1 MTAVIPIPA
10 DLRRR
15 YATSSVRRTW
25 LASLPGLLDAS
36 LQRWN
41 LTVDLPSGLE
51 PWNGRTGIVL
61 PVKADDGTP
70 AVLKVA
76 YPSAETRL
84 EPLALQW
91 WAGHGAVRL
100 LHHNAGDCAMVLER
114 LDAFRS
120 LQVCDLNSAVEI
132 WGGIVR
138 LLSIVPKLEPGWS
151 GLSHIADT
159 AERWSDDLPADW
171 DELGRPFDRWLLEAA
186 LEVCQTRGAVGR
198 RSSRDVL
205 VHSDLHFMN
214 ILGRPANAGYAAI
227 DPQPTVG
234 EAEFAVAPCLWNRIP
249 ELSRADPQA
258 ALRQRCADLCA
269 AAGLDYEIARQW
281 TIAREVDN
289 ALCYLADRAQPGS
302 ISSGSAASGDAQRS
316 LWVASTLAGRTLSWL
331 PAAHELKTL

>member
-1 MTAVIPIPA
+1 MAAVVPIPA
-10 DLRRR
+10 DLLRR

-25 LASLPGLLDAS
+25 LASLPGLLDKS

-41 LTVDLPSGLE
+41 LSVDLPSGLE
-51 PWNGRTGIVL
+51 PWNGKTGIVL
-61 PVKADDGTP
+61 PVKSDDGTP
-70 AVLKVA
+70 AVLKIA
-76 YPSAETRL
+76 FPSAETRL
-84 EPLALQW
+84 EPLALQVW
-91 WAGHGAVRL
+91 DGHGAVRL
-100 LHHNAGDCAMVLER
+100 LQRDAGDCAMVLER
-114 LDAFRS
+114 LDAYRS
-120 LQVCDLNSAVEI
+120 LQVCPVDLAVEV

-138 LLSIVPKLEPGWS
+138 LLSVSPNVWPGGS
-151 GLSHIADT
+151 ELSNIADT

-198 RSSRDVL
+198 RSSLDVL

-214 ILGRPANAGYAAI
+214 ILGRPADASYAAI

-249 ELSRADPQA
+249 ELARSDPQT
-258 ALRQRCADLCA
+258 ALRERCADLCA

-289 ALCYLADRAQPGS
+289 ALCYLADRAHPGS
-302 ISSGSAASGDAQRS
+302 MNSGSSAGDAQRS

>member
-1 MTAVIPIPA
+1 MAAVVPIPA
-10 DLRRR
+10 DLQRR
-15 YATSSVRRTW
+15 YRNSSARRAW
-25 LASLPGLLDAS
+25 LASVPVLIENS

-41 LTVDLPSGLE
+41 LVVDLPAGRE
-51 PWNGRTGIVL
+51 PWNGGTGIVV
-61 PVKADDGTP
+61 PVRAGDGTR

-76 YPSAETRL
+76 YPSEETRL
-84 EPLALQW
+84 EPLALRLW
-91 WAGHGAVRL
+91 SGHGAVRL
-100 LHHNAGDCAMVLER
+100 LEDDPADCAMVLER
-114 LDAFRS
+114 LDAGRS
-120 LQVCDLNSAVEI
+120 LQGVNIDPAIEV

-138 LLSIVPKLEPGWS
+138 LLSVPQDAQPGWPE
-151 GLSHIADT
+151 LPHIADT

-171 DELGRPFDRWLLEAA
+171 DELGRPFERWLLEAA

-214 ILGRPANAGYAAI
+214 ILGRPSDESYAAI

-249 ELSRADPQA
+249 DLSRADPQA
-258 ALRQRCADLCA
+258 ALRERCADLCE
-269 AAGLDYEIARQW
+269 AAGLDYEVARQW

-289 ALCYLADRAQPGS
+289 ALWYF
-302 ISSGSAASGDAQRS
+302 SGGAHQGDAVRS
-316 LWVASTLAGRTLSWL
+316 LWVASTLAGKTLAGL